1 MARMVFMGTPDF
13 ARDSLKGLY
22 EANHEIIGVVTNPD
36 RPKGRGMKMIASPV
50 KEYALEKNLKIY
62 QPEKV
67 KDNIE
72 LIETIKELA
81 PEIICVVAYGKLL
94 PKEILEI
101 PKYGCINL
109 HGSLLPKYRGAAPIQ
124 WSILNGDK
132 ETGVTTIYMNEE
144 MDAGDIILK
153 KAVDIE
159 ESETTGELWN
169 RLAKMGANL
178 LVETVEQ
185 IEKGTAPRK
194 CQEKEYTIAPML
206 KKEMSKIKWDT
217 MTTEEIFNLVRGLN
231 PIMGAYTFYQGKKIK
246 LWKVEKDRINKEQE
260 AIKAGTILLAN
271 PKQGLLIK
279 TLDGTIR
286 VLELQGENAKRMM
299 VSDFLRGNEL
309 VEKVRL
315 D

>member
-194 CQEKEYTIAPML
+194 SQEKEYTIAPML

-279 TLDGTIR
+279 TLDGAIR

>member
-194 CQEKEYTIAPML
+194 SQEKEYTIAPML